1 METPIHDFTAE
12 YASSSPLRL
21 HMPGHKGNCIVGPES
36 VDITEISGADSL
48 YEACGIIKES
58 EENAGSL
65 FGCHTFYSAEG
76 SSLSIR
82 AMLYLA
88 CLYAKEKGEKP
99 LIFAGRNCHKSFIYA
114 AAMLDFDVR
123 WLYPKNAA
131 SYLSCDITASELQE
145 ALITAPK
152 LPTAVYIT
160 SPDYLGNTVNISEIA
175 EVCRR
180 HGVLLLVD
188 NAHGAYLKFLPKSL
202 HPIDCGATACCDS
215 AHKTLPVLT
224 GGGYLHI
231 SKNAPQI
238 FADAAK
244 NALALFGS
252 TSPSY
257 LILQSLDMANKYIAD
272 GYRERLSETV
282 LQIDKLKSLLR
293 NHGYTLAG
301 DEPLKVTVC
310 AKKYGYTGE
319 ALAKLLLEKNIV
331 CEFSDPDFLVMML
344 TPEISKKAIEA
355 LYNALAEIPK
365 KDEIKKAPPE
375 YTIPTAAMSIR
386 EAVLSPSETLPAEQC
401 LGKILALP
409 NCACPPAV
417 QIVACGEIID
427 GNALN
432 CFEYYGI
439 SECRVVIKP

>member
-1 METPIHDFTAE
+1 
-12 YASSSPLRL
+12 
-21 HMPGHKGNCIVGPES
+21 MPGHKGNGIIES
-36 VDITEISGADSL
+36 IDITEISGADSL

-58 EENAGSL
+58 EENAGTL

-82 AMLYLA
+82 AMLYLT
-88 CLYAKEKGEKP
+88 CLCAKEKGKNP
-99 LIFAGRNCHKSFIYA
+99 LIFAERNCHKAFIYA

-123 WLYPKNAA
+123 WLYPKTSA
-131 SYLSCDITASELQE
+131 SYLSCGITADELQDT
-145 ALITAPK
+145 LNTAAR

-160 SPDYLGNTVNISEIA
+160 SPDYLGNTVDIKAIA
-175 EVCRR
+175 EVCQN

-231 SKNAPQI
+231 SNNAPKI
-238 FADAAK
+238 FAEAAK

-257 LILQSLDMANKYIAD
+257 LILRSLDMANKYIAD
-272 GYRERLSETV
+272 GYREKLKETV
-282 LQIDKLKSLLR
+282 SQIDSLKSRLIG
-293 NHGYTLAG
+293 HGYALAG
-301 DEPLKVTVC
+301 DEPLKITVC

-319 ALAKLLLEKNIV
+319 ELAKLLFDQNIV
-331 CEFSDPDFLVMML
+331 CEFSDPDFLVMMF
-344 TPEISKKAIEA
+344 TPEISSEAIEYLYTA
-355 LYNALAEIPK
+355 LTEIPK
-365 KDEIKKAPPE
+365 KQEIKKAPPE
-375 YTIPTAAMSIR
+375 YMIPKAAMSIR
-386 EAVLSPSETLPAEQC
+386 EAVLSLSETLPAEQC
-401 LGKILALP
+401 LGKVLALP

-417 QIVACGEIID
+417 QIVACGEVID
-427 GNALN
+427 ESALR

-439 SECRVVIKP
+439 NECRVVKDYPQSR